1 MKLALIGNPN
11 VGKSLIF
18 NQLTGLGVEVSNY
31 PGTTVEMESG
41 GLCYRGK
48 ILELIDL
55 PGVYSLEGE
64 SEEEKIVRRMLQ
76 QGEVEV
82 GIMIMDAGH
91 LERNLYLFLQ
101 VAEYGLPLIVVL
113 NMIDEAESRGI
124 EVNMPLLEDRL
135 GVPVLPTAASH
146 GRNISQIIPLALSS
160 ARPSSLVVPYAQSIE
175 AAVRSLRKAMGAG
188 RQECLQGLQGLGGDP
203 ELVAAAELIREEIEE
218 ATTMTVAQ
226 ILAANRHN
234 FSRLIAAETVK
245 KGESPPPRD
254 LDRIL
259 TRPFPGVFILIGILL
274 GMLVTVFT
282 LGSVL
287 EEGIVRLF
295 DLFLLAPLESM
306 ALPPLAGTVAISVAI
321 ALQAGLGI
329 ALPYIFLYFLFLS
342 VLEDSGYITRAAFLS
357 DSLMHR
363 IGLHGGGVIPLI
375 LGFGCNVP
383 AVMAVRTLRS
393 RRERIIAGFLI
404 TMVPCSARTILIMGL
419 VAAFVGI
426 AAAISLYLL
435 VTLLILLTGIFLSR
449 VLPGERFGMITE
461 MAPLRRP
468 DPLFILQ
475 KSWNRLRE
483 FLFLAIPLLVAG
495 SIGLGLLEYTGGIDW
510 FSGLLAPVSTAMLGL
525 PPYAVAA
532 LFFGILRKEMALG
545 TLAVLAG
552 TSNLGLAM
560 TALQLYTFALI
571 SVLFIPCISTIAVL
585 SRVVGTRFT
594 VAVTMYTVLLG
605 LTLGA
610 AINLLF

>member
-41 GLCYRGK
+41 GLCYRGE

-64 SEEEKIVRRMLQ
+64 SEEEEIVRRMLQ
-76 QGEVEV
+76 QGAVEV
-82 GIMIMDAGH
+82 GIMVMDAGH

-124 EVNMPLLEDRL
+124 EVDIPLLEDRL

-160 ARPSSLVVPYAQSIE
+160 PRPPSLIVPYAQSIE
-175 AAVRSLRKAMGAG
+175 AAVRSLRKAMGAS

-234 FSRLIAAETVK
+234 FSRLITAETVK

-259 TRPFPGVFILIGILL
+259 TRPFPGILILVGILF
-274 GMLVTVFT
+274 GMLVAVFT

-449 VLPGERFGMITE
+449 ILPGERFGMITE

-468 DPLFILQ
+468 DPVFILQ

-495 SIGLGLLEYTGGIDW
+495 SIGLGLLEYSGGINW
-510 FSGLLAPVSTAMLGL
+510 FSELLAPVSTAVLGL

-552 TSNLGLAM
+552 TSNLGQAM

-571 SVLFIPCISTIAVL
+571 SILFIPCISTIAVL

-594 VAVTMYTVLLG
+594 IAVTLYTVLLG
-605 LTLGA
+605 LALGA
-610 AINLLF
+610 AINFLF